1 MRLEGSQPEDV
12 KLNMT
17 AMIDIVFQLLV
28 FFIMTFKVVS
38 MEGDFNVKMPLA
50 GESADSIDTEL
61 PELISV
67 RLRAGEN
74 GNIASIIVDD
84 SQTLADNTMFVD
96 LTEIVEEKLAG
107 EGNPESNAETEVEFD
122 IDYGLKYSFTV
133 QAIEAVSGR
142 VQSDGTVKK
151 LIEKVKFKDSKAGG

>member
-1 MRLEGSQPEDV
+1 
-12 KLNMT
+12 
-17 AMIDIVFQLLV
+17 
-28 FFIMTFKVVS
+28 
-38 MEGDFNVKMPLA
+38 
-50 GESADSIDTEL
+50 
-61 PELISV
+61 
-67 RLRAGEN
+67 
-74 GNIASIIVDD
+74 
-84 SQTLADNTMFVD
+84 MFVD